1 MPRLGTMHVYR
12 CSDTLCVWVL
22 CHAQGHNWWWS
33 RESGG
38 SLETVRHAP
47 LSRTMALRP
56 GHSHS
61 HYQRTLRSHLLNHQT
76 SLPSWLRG
84 MHDPSLSPGGQHPS
98 HRPGGKAQVVRH
110 HHSPDPLLFP
120 CKGSLGNS
128 NSNHPSCNLAPCVDT
143 SVPQLLH
150 HCNHSVVHP
159 YLSHSVGNTTSAFQ
173 PPILDGSSY
182 PGHPQDMKCR
192 LCYPTAIST
201 DAYTPTLAAAGF
213 SSCNTASLNQG
224 NRPSSSLRGRWQK
237 RRHSLP
243 EPLPSSV
250 HNSDMLC
257 SPPPSSPLSPSFSPL
272 PITSELPFLP
282 QSSREVHHT
291 VNGSCARGG
300 KTVENDAST
309 QCQVHSLPSVSYGL
323 LVSSVCL
330 SNPFFSFVSSNDYY
344 RSCFSVDVIKG
355 KRREEGKWRY
365 EYEYG

>member
-291 VNGSCARGG
+291 DNGSCARGG

-355 KRREEGKWRY
+355 KRREEGK
-365 EYEYG
+365 